1 MSKPSDLEMRM
12 MMLGAA
18 LVRWNPEA
26 AKVVADAMVELEK
39 ARKAKARRRK
49 K

>member
-1 MSKPSDLEMRM
+1 MSNPRDLEMRM

-39 ARKAKARRRK
+39 ARKAKAKRRK